1 MSRLWQTICRNPTKK
16 YILPS
21 LVEYIDKMLLERI
34 PLAGIVR
41 VSGVSKKWLQDYVN
55 HLYAQVTQQVELTF
69 KPAIKLAIECDEAW
83 YAR

>member
-1 MSRLWQTICRNPTKK
+1 MLRLWQTICRDHTKK

-41 VSGVSKKWLQDYVN
+41 VSGVSKKKASGL
-55 HLYAQVTQQVELTF
+55 
-69 KPAIKLAIECDEAW
+69 C
-83 YAR
+83 